1 VLHDYGDVGVLELG
15 PEAELDRPGCRG
27 EAVLE
32 DAPGVRVEHERRRVE
47 GGEGFGA
54 VVVSD
59 RMLSPFP
66 IARERD
72 QDTQDACIF

>member
-1 VLHDYGDVGVLELG
+1 
-15 PEAELDRPGCRG
+15 
-27 EAVLE
+27 
-32 DAPGVRVEHERRRVE
+32 
-47 GGEGFGA
+47 